1 MKSEMHTL
9 IAIAAVI
16 VVIAGV
22 WGSMQLVPV
31 FREGKN
37 KEAAGFTEKVIARE
51 TTDGKGMPAVELS
64 VESEK
69 STDIT
74 PQLMFSESN
83 ETGRVSELSASGT
96 VAGISYER
104 LVMANVLEAVNI
116 REEASENSAI
126 IGKLYKGCG
135 GEIIEKGDD
144 WTRLKTGEVTG
155 YVSNDYLL
163 FGEEAAELAETVVT
177 RVATSTTSCL
187 RVRTEPNED
196 SRILGLLAEGD
207 KIDVLEEEGD
217 WVKTEYSDGTEC
229 YVSAQYVSIEVELP
243 YGESM
248 EAIQKREEEQKAQ
261 QNKVSKEEAKKAGS
275 LGTSNAGTQSG
286 LPQST
291 TPAISADNVNDVYLL
306 AALIQCEAGNEIH
319 EGQVAIGDVVMNR
332 IRTGRY
338 GSSVYSVVYAK
349 SQFGPAGSGMVAQV
363 YANGPKASCIAAAQ
377 EAMSG
382 VNYIGTATSFRN
394 VNSGHVGV
402 VVGNHVFW

>member
-1 MKSEMHTL
+1 MKNKMHTFV
-9 IAIAAVI
+9 AIAAVI
-16 VVIAGV
+16 AVIAGV
-22 WGSMQLVPV
+22 WGSMQYV
-31 FREGKN
+31 FAAGEGRSK
-37 KEAAGFTEKVIARE
+37 KAAELTGKVIEREAA
-51 TTDGKGMPAVELS
+51 DGKKTPVVELT

-74 PQLMFSESN
+74 PQLMFSGSN
-83 ETGRVSELSASGT
+83 GTEKVSELRASGEI
-96 VAGISYER
+96 AGISYER

-116 REEASENSAI
+116 REEASEDARI

-144 WTRLKTGEVTG
+144 WTKLKTGEVTG
-155 YVSNDYLL
+155 YVRNDYLL
-163 FGEEAAELAETVVT
+163 FGEEAVQLAETVVNK
-177 RVATSTTSCL
+177 VATSVTSCL
-187 RVRTEPNED
+187 RVRMEPNED
-196 SRILGLLAEGD
+196 ARVLGLLAEGD
-207 KIDVLEEEGD
+207 KIDVLEEQGE

-229 YVSAQYVSIEVELP
+229 YVSAQYVTIEVELP

-248 EAIQKREEEQKAQ
+248 ESIKKREEEQKAA
-261 QNKVSKEEAKKAGS
+261 QNTISKEETKKAESSGS
-275 LGTSNAGTQSG
+275 TNAQAAET
-286 LPQST
+286 PQSA
-291 TPAISADNVNDVYLL
+291 PAPALSADNVNDVYLL
-306 AALIQCEAGNEIH
+306 AALIQCEAGNEVH

-332 IRTGRY
+332 LRTGRY

-394 VNSGHVGV
+394 VNSGHVGI

>member
-1 MKSEMHTL
+1 MKNKMHTFV
-9 IAIAAVI
+9 AIAAVI
-16 VVIAGV
+16 AVIAGV
-22 WGSMQLVPV
+22 LGSMQYV
-31 FREGKN
+31 FAAGEGRSK
-37 KEAAGFTEKVIARE
+37 KAAELTGKVIEREAA
-51 TTDGKGMPAVELS
+51 DGKKTPVVELT

-74 PQLMFSESN
+74 PQLMFSGSN
-83 ETGRVSELSASGT
+83 GTEKVSELRASGEI
-96 VAGISYER
+96 AGISYER

-116 REEASENSAI
+116 REEASEDARI

-144 WTRLKTGEVTG
+144 WTKLKTGEVTG
-155 YVSNDYLL
+155 YVRNDYLL
-163 FGEEAAELAETVVT
+163 FGEEAVQLAETVVNK
-177 RVATSTTSCL
+177 VATSVTSCL
-187 RVRTEPNED
+187 RVRMEPNED
-196 SRILGLLAEGD
+196 ARVLGLLAEGD
-207 KIDVLEEEGD
+207 KIDVLEEQGE

-229 YVSAQYVSIEVELP
+229 YVSAQYVTIEVELP

-248 EAIQKREEEQKAQ
+248 ESIKKREEEQKAA
-261 QNKVSKEEAKKAGS
+261 QNTISKEETKKAESSGS
-275 LGTSNAGTQSG
+275 TNAQAAET
-286 LPQST
+286 PQSA
-291 TPAISADNVNDVYLL
+291 PAPALSADNVNDVYLL
-306 AALIQCEAGNEIH
+306 AALIQCEAGNEVH

-332 IRTGRY
+332 LRTGRY

-394 VNSGHVGV
+394 VNSGHVGI

>member
-1 MKSEMHTL
+1 MKNKMHTFV
-9 IAIAAVI
+9 AIAAVI
-16 VVIAGV
+16 AVIAGV
-22 WGSMQLVPV
+22 WGSMQYV
-31 FREGKN
+31 FAAGEGRSK
-37 KEAAGFTEKVIARE
+37 KAAELTGKVIEREAA
-51 TTDGKGMPAVELS
+51 DGKKTPVVELT

-74 PQLMFSESN
+74 PQLMFSGSN
-83 ETGRVSELSASGT
+83 GTEKVSELRASGEI
-96 VAGISYER
+96 AGISYER

-116 REEASENSAI
+116 REEASEDARI

-144 WTRLKTGEVTG
+144 WTKLKTGEVTG
-155 YVSNDYLL
+155 YVRNDYLL
-163 FGEEAAELAETVVT
+163 FGEEAVQLAETVVNK
-177 RVATSTTSCL
+177 VATSVTSCL
-187 RVRTEPNED
+187 RVRMEPNED
-196 SRILGLLAEGD
+196 ARVLGLLAEGD
-207 KIDVLEEEGD
+207 KIDVLEEQGE

-229 YVSAQYVSIEVELP
+229 YVSAQYVTIEVELP

-248 EAIQKREEEQKAQ
+248 ESIKKREEEQKAA
-261 QNKVSKEEAKKAGS
+261 QNTISKEETKKAESSGS
-275 LGTSNAGTQSG
+275 SNAQAAET
-286 LPQST
+286 PQSA
-291 TPAISADNVNDVYLL
+291 PAPALSADNVNDVNLL
-306 AALIQCEAGNEIH
+306 AALIQCEAGNEVH

-332 IRTGRY
+332 LRTGRY

-363 YANGPKASCIAAAQ
+363 YTNGPKASCIAAAQ

-394 VNSGHVGV
+394 VNSGHVGI